1 MAIKTL
7 RAIKKFRDDMS
18 GGDLDVP
25 ISDGEQESAT
35 VRTRQII
42 ITV

>member
-1 MAIKTL
+1 MAIEIL
-7 RAIKKFRDDMS
+7 QAIKKFRDDMS
-18 GGDLDVP
+18 GGDLGVP
-25 ISDGEQESAT
+25 TSYGEQESAT